1 MRDGIIAQ
9 VQVSVADQNTK
20 NLCCSLSSLFTT
32 ENRTGGHQS
41 EQIEAEQSLL
51 FKKMRRVCEL
61 ADCEAAAAENGRC
74 SQCKLVDY
82 CSKEH
87 QKADWARHK
96 PECFAASE
104 APIPVAPAGHWAMNA
119 PLPHGTQAPPPNHWS
134 IGLSPHMQ
142 REWLVDCYRM
152 RLDDE
157 MVWQNSIRPGSLY
170 DQSAAGEIAQD
181 FLVFC
186 CLAKRKGALPENW
199 NWPKFLDVAA
209 GLLAFKFEKSDA
221 KIKYGGENQFDL
233 LHGGRSL
240 RWVASAR

>member
-1 MRDGIIAQ
+1 M
-9 VQVSVADQNTK
+9 
-20 NLCCSLSSLFTT
+20 SL
-32 ENRTGGHQS
+32 
-41 EQIEAEQSLL
+41 
-51 FKKMRRVCEL
+51 VCQL

-82 CSKEH
+82 CSKDH

-96 PECFAASE
+96 PECLAASE
-104 APIPVAPAGHWAMNA
+104 APMPVAPAGHWAMDT
-119 PLPHGTQAPPPNHWS
+119 PLSLSTSAGPPPNAWS

-157 MVWQNSIRPGSLY
+157 MAWQNSIRPGSLY
-170 DQSAAGEIAQD
+170 DQSGAGGIAQD

-186 CLAKRKGALPENW
+186 CLAKRKSALPNNW
-199 NWPKFLDVAA
+199 SWPEFLDVAA
-209 GLLAFKFEKSDA
+209 GLLAFKFEKNDA
-221 KIKYGGENQFDL
+221 KIKYGGENQYDL

-240 RWVASAR
+240 RWVAF